1 MAGEAAQ
8 AASSARM
15 EESVR
20 SPFPLVKTDGGAFG
34 VTRPVSLARANEV
47 IE

>member
-20 SPFPLVKTDGGAFG
+20 SPFPLVKADGGCIG
-34 VTRPVSLARANEV
+34 VARPVWLARADEV